1 MFKKMFKRNST
12 KAWKP
17 ATTVK
22 TGVMSVILAV
32 TMILCLTS
40 CSSVEGDAKKLAKLQ
55 YKVYELK
62 ERQSKILSNAVG
74 DVLSV
79 LSGSK
84 SASETETAKLVKEVT
99 KLTEDLD
106 KLKSK
111 LEAKYSGE
119 ELKQLYKLTEA
130 EFAKLKK

>member
-1 MFKKMFKRNST
+1 MITRNSA

-22 TGVMSVILAV
+22 TGITSVILAV
-32 TMILCLTS
+32 TMILCLNS

-62 ERQSKILSNAVG
+62 ERQSKIVSNAVG

-84 SASETETAKLVKEVT
+84 SASQTETAKLVKEVT
-99 KLTEDLD
+99 ELTEDLN

-111 LEAKYSGE
+111 LEAKYSAE
-119 ELKQLYKLTEA
+119 ELKMLYKLTDE